1 MLSFGKE
8 LIMGGS
14 KVWKNVGRVVAGV
27 STGGVAEIA
36 NAASGGKR
44 YGKKSGG
51 KTAQG
56 ATEMNDGDNIEKT
69 EGATGTAEGGEDIYS
84 SGAMAMRKKKSTLI
98 GSGDNTFSSTLG
110 A

>member
-1 MLSFGKE
+1 MLSLGKE

-27 STGGVAEIA
+27 STGGMSEIA
-36 NAASGGKR
+36 NAASGGKL
-44 YGKKSGG
+44 YGKKSSS
-51 KTAQG
+51 KTTQR

-69 EGATGTAEGGEDIYS
+69 EGVGTAEGGEDIYS
-84 SGAMAMRKKKSTLI
+84 SGAMALRKKKSTLI

>member
-27 STGGVAEIA
+27 STGGMSEIA
-36 NAASGGKR
+36 NAASGGKL
-44 YGKKSGG
+44 YGKKSSS
-51 KTAQG
+51 KTTQR

-69 EGATGTAEGGEDIYS
+69 EGVGTAEGGEDIYS
-84 SGAMAMRKKKSTLI
+84 SGAMALRKKKSTLI